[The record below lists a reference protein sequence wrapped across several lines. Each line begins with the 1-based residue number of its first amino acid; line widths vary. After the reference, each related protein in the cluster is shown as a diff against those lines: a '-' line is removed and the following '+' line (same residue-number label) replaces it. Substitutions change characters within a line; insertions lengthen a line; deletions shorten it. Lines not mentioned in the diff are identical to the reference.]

1 MHFEFIVYFIHKTL
15 TNLFRPKH
23 VGKNFVNKIHY
34 NNRSALYWLFIYYES
49 D

>member
-34 NNRSALYWLFIYYES
+34 KYRGAFYCLFIYYGS